1 MGTVESDLLNLFD
14 EVRVATR
21 SSRAVRTLVAHRV
34 ARRRA
39 TRLGGVALGGLAA
52 VGLAATA
59 ATSIGHHVA
68 PAVPPETVLGTVT
81 VPFDSP
87 FGTGEAPVPLGV
99 ACGDPAPTP
108 VTSADGIEW
117 DVAAPPGALY
127 PGAGIT
133 TTLRSMD
140 GKGVPASVSLL
151 GFVIVRDG
159 VVAGWKYNSE
169 FGALAKF
176 HYLDSLSF
184 DHVRGTI
191 DAPDVVC
198 PGQGSQY
205 SLAPGDTEW
214 YPIVHVTASPE
225 IAARQYLRLQGFSV
239 PGDSPEELAMYSPGS
254 WDCERLLA
262 TPALGAGAP
271 PPDMAGP
278 TALCAPPTLPGV
290 TIDRDAKTIA
300 VPYTARLYARTLD
313 VTLVGNPLTFTQ
325 APPAADAPAAS
336 TGFDPS
342 PPVPVTDTSVLTCG
356 AHVDAGSNFG
366 TGRKSL
372 AVQQGIFQPAA
383 GTAFGTA
390 ATVDLS
396 LLPPELTPFAAVAY
410 PEPLRVWFL
419 ADAPIPANGLPQ
431 LRGPG
436 FTVIGT
442 ALASVNGGAPV
453 LLDRIEGPTATTL
466 AFTEVQWCQAPG
478 ADPTTV
484 LAFEGLER
492 AGDDPGAESSVFDFW
507 FAYDWK
513 DPWGAK

>member
-1 MGTVESDLLNLFD
+1 MGSVESDLLNLFD
-14 EVRVATR
+14 EEKNTPRPTG
-21 SSRAVRTLVAHRV
+21 AVRTLVARRV

-39 TRLGGVALGGLAA
+39 TRLAGATVAALGIAGI
-52 VGLAATA
+52 AATA
-59 ATSIGHHVA
+59 AVSLGRDAA

-81 VPFDSP
+81 IPFGNP
-87 FGTGEAPVPLGV
+87 YGTGEAPVPLGV

-133 TTLRSMD
+133 TTLRSTD
-140 GKGVPASVSLL
+140 GEAAPASVSLL

-169 FGALAKF
+169 FGDLAEF
-176 HYLDSLSF
+176 HYLDSFSD

-198 PGQGSQY
+198 AGQGSQY

-239 PGDSPEELAMYSPGS
+239 PGDSPEELAMYLPGS

-262 TPALGAGAP
+262 PPALGEPAG
-271 PPDMAGP
+271 PPDMPGP
-278 TALCAPPTLPGV
+278 TALCAPTTLDGITV
-290 TIDRDAKTIA
+290 DREAKTIT
-300 VPYTARLYARTLD
+300 VPYTARLYTRTLN
-313 VTLVGNPLTFTQ
+313 VTLVGNPLTFT
-325 APPAADAPAAS
+325 APPPAADAPAAS

-342 PPVPVTDTSVLTCG
+342 PVVPVADTSKLTCG
-356 AHVDAGSNFG
+356 AHVDSGANAV
-366 TGRKSL
+366 TGRKS
-372 AVQQGIFQPAA
+372 VGVEEGDFMPAE
-383 GTAFGTA
+383 GTTFGTD
-390 ATVDLS
+390 ATVTLA
-396 LLPPELTPFAAVAY
+396 LVPPALPASGTVTY
-410 PEPLRVWFL
+410 PDPLRVWFL
-419 ADAPIPANGLPQ
+419 ADAPIPANGLMK

-442 ALASVNGGAPV
+442 ATAVVNGGAPV
-453 LLDRIEGPTATTL
+453 SLNRVQGPTTTTVT
-466 AFTEVQWCQAPG
+466 FTEVTWCQAPE

-484 LAFEGLER
+484 IAFEGLER
-492 AGDDPGAESSVFDFW
+492 TGDDAGAESSVFDFW
-507 FAYDWK
+507 FAYDPK
-513 DPWGAK
+513 DPWSW